1 MWGAIAAGAFQGFLG
16 GRDSDSI
23 NAAKN
28 ELKDKSINV
37 LLKFVKETGYNQDQ
51 FMELKLINII
61 KILQK

>member
-28 ELKDKSINV
+28 ELKRQEYKRALEIRKRNWLQSRSVYGAKS
-37 LLKFVKETGYNQDQ
+37 
-51 FMELKLINII
+51 
-61 KILQK
+61 